1 MNIVSFK
8 LYCIVLYKGFLTW
21 PN

>member
-1 MNIVSFK
+1 

-21 PN
+21 PK